1 MFNGTNSQL
10 VLFRS
15 KRVTTEPVPNTQVS
29 SRTDIY
35 EQEAVDEV
43 AMKED
48 SQRMDVMMRQLMGGD
63 DEEEEE
69 GNFLYLTHTKKIMY
83 RKIKFN
89 KKFSL

>member
-1 MFNGTNSQL
+1 M
-10 VLFRS
+10 
-15 KRVTTEPVPNTQVS
+15 TTEPVPDTQVS

-69 GNFLYLTHTKKIMY
+69 GNFLYLTHTLKKSCTEKLNLIKNFHY
-83 RKIKFN
+83 RC
-89 KKFSL
+89 